1 MANIDQNQ
9 EVQKKDYNDSYSGN
23 NEEQGGGFDLKVIW
37 YLILRY
43 KYFLLISIAVC
54 MAIAYAYLKYNTV
67 EVYYTYSKML
77 IKIS

>member
-9 EVQKKDYNDSYSGN
+9 EVQKKDYNDSYSG

-43 KYFLLISIAVC
+43 KYFLLISIAAC
-54 MAIAYAYLKYNTV
+54 GGICLFEIQHSGDLQHLRKDAYK
-67 EVYYTYSKML
+67 ES
-77 IKIS
+77 